1 MVTKEDD
8 IDKLSNRDANWLAN
22 YEELKA
28 HVLEAGHFFNKHS
41 RGNNWV
47 KYQRKRIKA
56 GTMPEVQRVMLEAL
70 EKMRSGA
77 HTVGNTIKQKDFFK
91 HLSA

>member
-1 MVTKEDD
+1 MTAYNED
-8 IDKLSNRDANWLAN
+8 NWLAN

-28 HVLEAGHFFNKHS
+28 YVLETGHFFNKHS

-56 GTMPEVQRVMLEAL
+56 GTMLEDQKSLFEPL

-77 HTVGNTIKQKDFFK
+77 HTGGRKKKVM
-91 HLSA
+91 

>member
-1 MVTKEDD
+1 MATNED
-8 IDKLSNRDANWLAN
+8 NWLTN

-28 HVLEAGHFFNKHS
+28 YVLETGHFFDNHT

-56 GTMPEVQRVMLEAL
+56 GTMPEEQKRMFEAL

-77 HTVGNTIKQKDFFK
+77 HTGGRKPKSDNT
-91 HLSA
+91 